1 MVDII
6 IVMRI
11 VNIIKLL
18 NIMHTIKIIINML
31 KISTTN
37 VI

>member
-18 NIMHTIKIIINML
+18 NMKHTIKIIINML